1 MSHIHL
7 YISRGRKELQTP
19 DSDVYIVLEQYVDTM
34 ALYVSPFVL
43 RHHQSVFAASQYL
56 AHGLS
61 VGVRYRRFGLV
72 AVVFLCDE
80 LSANVDA
87 DFVNGIIVDLLHMES
102 VVDNMG
108 VIEHFRGY
116 EHH

>member
-7 YISRGRKELQTP
+7 YISRGRKDVQTP

-43 RHHQSVFAASQYL
+43 RHHQSVFAAGQYL
-56 AHGLS
+56 AHGFS
-61 VGVRYRRFGLV
+61 VGARYRRFGLV

-80 LSANVDA
+80 LSANVNA
-87 DFVNGIIVDLLHMES
+87 W
-102 VVDNMG
+102 VVKTL
-108 VIEHFRGY
+108 IYR
-116 EHH
+116 

>member
-1 MSHIHL
+1 
-7 YISRGRKELQTP
+7 
-19 DSDVYIVLEQYVDTM
+19 M
-34 ALYVSPFVL
+34 ALNVSPFVL
-43 RHHQSVFAASQYL
+43 RHHQGVFAAGQYL

-80 LSANVDA
+80 LTANINA
-87 DFVNGIIVDLLHMES
+87 DFVNGLIIDLLDMKT

-108 VIEHFRGY
+108 VIEHFCGY
-116 EHH
+116 GHH

>member
-43 RHHQSVFAASQYL
+43 R
-56 AHGLS
+56 
-61 VGVRYRRFGLV
+61 RFGLV

-80 LSANVDA
+80 LSANVNA
-87 DFVNGIIVDLLHMES
+87 W
-102 VVDNMG
+102 VVKTL
-108 VIEHFRGY
+108 IYR
-116 EHH
+116 